1 MRTQKM
7 ISMPEDVVYDIQE
20 RKERFGFKLSEWIV
34 KRYIDE
40 FMSVDKI
47 KEEIKTKQEEI
58 KKLKEKAEIIQLKS
72 NNMLKELSESQKRFL
87 EAVPLLISEGKEW
100 NPLKNRFNNEFNT
113 RWSLDKFKKM
123 VRYFSENAQRT

>member
-1 MRTQKM
+1 
-7 ISMPEDVVYDIQE
+7 MPEDVLYDIQE

-100 NPLKNRFNNEFNT
+100 NPLKNRFNNEFNI
-113 RWSLDKFKKM
+113 RWS
-123 VRYFSENAQRT
+123 